1 MNQTDR
7 EHYDLVIEDCTL
19 LSSDYEILSHQDIAF
34 SGSRIARISDHS
46 SEKRLAGRQ
55 YIDGSRSLAI
65 PGLIDAHT
73 HIAQQLMRGVLTN
86 EYPVLYLRFNLPFEM
101 NLGAEEMKISAE
113 LASLEMIRS
122 GITSFADAGSDYIE
136 ETLPILAASGL
147 RGALTRPSSDIG
159 EHLPPG
165 SLSRIEDALNIN
177 DDLYRMVKEEG
188 KGNLDFFFQFRSA
201 RSCSQKLITAM
212 VDRARQYDA
221 GIHAHISEYP
231 ESTLYS
237 LREFGMREIEYLDS
251 LEALGSN
258 FLAAHCIQLSDND
271 IRILAERGVNVVHCP
286 RSNLGKGI
294 TRTPQLLASGVS
306 VGFGTDGSAHAGLN
320 LFREMTAFKYSQAA
334 AWGAP
339 YLDYQVANPKQL
351 MEMMG
356 RGGARALRRA
366 DRIGSLEEGREA
378 DVALIN
384 LDQPHISPTFNLL
397 NTLVETV
404 DISDITD
411 LFVAGKAVMR
421 NKEVLTLDEESILHR
436 SRKASEVMRSRMKWD

>member
-1 MNQTDR
+1 MNHTD
-7 EHYDLVIEDCTL
+7 YDLVIEDCSL
-19 LSSDYEILSHQDIAF
+19 LSASYTIEEHQDIAIK
-34 SGSRIARISDHS
+34 GTQIALIRSHG
-46 SEKRLAGRQ
+46 EQRLSAKE

-86 EYPVLYLRFNLPFEM
+86 EFPVLYLRFNLPFET
-101 NLGAEEMKISAE
+101 NLTAQEMKVSTE

-122 GITSFADAGSDYIE
+122 GITSFADAGSEYIE
-136 ETLPILAASGL
+136 EILPILTASGL

-159 EHLPPG
+159 EHLPG
-165 SLSRIEDALNIN
+165 KALSRIEDALKIN
-177 DDLYRMVKEEG
+177 DDLYHLINEEG
-188 KGNLDFFFQFRSA
+188 EGRFDFFFQFRSA
-201 RSCSQKLITAM
+201 RSCSRDLIEAM
-212 VDRARQYDA
+212 VDKARQYDA

-251 LEALGSN
+251 IGALGNN
-258 FLAAHCIQLSDND
+258 FLAAHCIQLSDGD
-271 IRILAERGVNVVHCP
+271 IRILADRDVHVVHCP

-294 TRTPQLLASGVS
+294 TKTPQLIGSGVS

-320 LFREMTAFKYSQAA
+320 MFREMTAFKYSQAA

-339 YLDYQVANPKQL
+339 YLDYQVANPAQL
-351 MEMMG
+351 LQMLTM
-356 RGGARALRRA
+356 GGAAALRKEKV
-366 DRIGSLEEGREA
+366 IGSLEAGKEA
-378 DVALIN
+378 DIALIN
-384 LDQPHISPTFNLL
+384 LDKPHITPTYNLL

-421 NKEVLTLDEESILHR
+421 AGEVLTLDEEAILHR
-436 SRKASEVMRSRMKWD
+436 SRKAGEMMRERMNWQN